1 MPEAA
6 QQEDHQ
12 EQQEQQDA
20 RDAVR
25 EGNGQRDPVALVD
38 EMIAR
43 RDAIKQRIA
52 ALQRLAWEEP

>member
-12 EQQEQQDA
+12 EQQDA
-20 RDAVR
+20 RDAVS
-25 EGNGQRDPVALVD
+25 EGNGQRDPLALVD

-43 RDAIKQRIA
+43 REAIKQRIA

>member
-12 EQQEQQDA
+12 EQQDA
-20 RDAVR
+20 WDAVS
-25 EGNGQRDPVALVD
+25 EGNGQRDPLALVD

-43 RDAIKQRIA
+43 REAIKQRIA

>member
-12 EQQEQQDA
+12 EQQDA
-20 RDAVR
+20 PDAVS
-25 EGNGQRDPVALVD
+25 EGNGQRDPLALVD

-43 RDAIKQRIA
+43 REAIKQRIA